1 MTNTPTFPAVSVG
14 LPILGPHAGPAN
26 IEEIAVAAD
35 RLGYRSVSI
44 PERILMPADPK
55 WQQQFGLPDW
65 PAYDS
70 IETLTWVASKT
81 NRVRVRT
88 DVIIPLFQQPVVLA
102 RRLSTLDHLSEGR
115 AEIGIALG
123 WLPEELQA
131 TGVPAGERARRFE
144 ECIAVMRACWGP
156 DPVSFDGRHFQVPPS
171 KIGPKP
177 LGSIPL
183 AIGAVSRPAV
193 ERAARL
199 GDGFTMGFRN
209 WEATREQLDWYW
221 KAGGSGPVILRG
233 GPMLV
238 DAEHATPPPTWTP
251 EHIAES
257 LADAAAEGVDEFT
270 WDLNIAGYDP
280 REQIEFMEA
289 LAADVG
295 LESRSDTMPS

>member
-26 IEEIAVAAD
+26 IEKIAVAAD

-55 WQQQFGLPDW
+55 WQKQFGLPDW

-70 IETLTWVASKT
+70 IETLTWVVAKT
-81 NRVRVRT
+81 SRVRVRT

-123 WLPEELQA
+123 WLPEEFQA
-131 TGVPAGERARRFE
+131 TGVPTGDRTRRFE

-156 DPVSFDGRHFQVPPS
+156 DPVSFDGRHFQLPLS

-199 GDGFTMGFRN
+199 GDGFTVGFRN
-209 WEATREQLDWYW
+209 WEATREQLEWYRE
-221 KAGGSGPVILRG
+221 AGGTGPVILRG

-238 DAEHATPPPTWTP
+238 DAEHATPPTTWTP

-270 WDLNIAGYDP
+270 WDLNVAGYDP
-280 REQIEFMEA
+280 SEQIEFMEA
-289 LAADVG
+289 LAADIG
-295 LESRSDTMPS
+295 LESEQ